1 MMRRTSVSLL
11 AAMTLAAAIAAAPIA
26 GAQPDL
32 PDPPPWVPLAPDVE
46 PGSFDY
52 PYNVIAV
59 EPPPLTD
66 SRGVRIAAT
75 VDTPSQAEG
84 LPGSSRGNAPQDEGP
99 LVTSNSRY
107 GISAGLEPPG
117 TPTPGVSAGAGVAAM
132 PTAESPS
139 GTPPSTVAPPE
150 SPLPDDLPVY
160 PLPAIEEPGNPHEPI
175 YGRPLP

>member
-1 MMRRTSVSLL
+1 MASVVLMGL
-11 AAMTLAAAIAAAPIA
+11 AISAAAVATCMPAA
-26 GAQPDL
+26 AQPDL

-66 SRGVRIAAT
+66 SRGVRITAT
-75 VDTPSQAEG
+75 VDGPSQAEG
-84 LPGSSRGNAPQDEGP
+84 LPGSSRGNAPQDDGP

-117 TPTPGVSAGAGVAAM
+117 TPTPGVAAGAGIAAL
-132 PTAESPS
+132 PAAESPS
-139 GTPPSTVAPPE
+139 GTPPSTSPQPE
-150 SPLPDDLPVY
+150 STLPDDLPLY
-160 PLPAIEEPGNPHEPI
+160 PVPVIEEPGNPHEPI
-175 YGRPLP
+175 YGQPLG

>member
-1 MMRRTSVSLL
+1 MRRAGAALL
-11 AAMTLAAAIAAAPIA
+11 VGLAIAAAPHA

-66 SRGVRIAAT
+66 SRGVRIAVT
-75 VDTPSQAEG
+75 VDTPSQAAG

-99 LVTSNSRY
+99 LVTSNTRY

-117 TPTPGVSAGAGVAAM
+117 TPPPGVVAGAGVAEA
-132 PTAESPS
+132 PAAEAPS
-139 GTPPSTVAPPE
+139 GSPPSLAPHPE
-150 SPLPDDLPVY
+150 SALPDDLQVY
-160 PLPAIEEPGNPHEPI
+160 PLPLLEEPGNPHRPI
-175 YGRPLP
+175 YGQPFP